1 MSTFRQL
8 IYMVADLAKQVSD
21 DDTLTNNHIAFLLKK
36 YRSYLLKQKYAKS
49 TNNAPDSNYQ
59 TVCAKMEQVSSSTSC
74 AYQDCLSGQNSN
86 MLRSIDAVGE
96 PLSFGDTKISIFKCP
111 GEYSIK
117 LDIVGQDKSINTEQ
131 AEYIN
136 NLFDYIFTSDNTI
149 YKGENHDTGV
159 TYTVTSTE
167 EGIYTIS
174 CSGEETTYNLWYS
187 EVNEEDKPIYSTSC
201 SDDVDA
207 VIELLKKQGI
217 NAYSEKVAHEHN
229 ACSEKEFYTTAI
241 KKYGNISSVEN
252 SSFSYVGL
260 SKYNKNGLYG
270 TIGIDGHL
278 YVKSN
283 KELDQYN
290 MAIVTSMFEDPED
303 AYMKSACTYKYE
315 ESGQDK
321 VANCPEGGSCDPWDM
336 QFPLEDSL
344 QPALINLVLKD
355 ILGAAYRPMD
365 NINNMS
371 DDLSD
376 IVRYVRQNMKQ
387 QYVNQT
393 KPTDVE

>member
-207 VIELLKKQGI
+207 VIELILRRLL
-217 NAYSEKVAHEHN
+217 
-229 ACSEKEFYTTAI
+229 T
-241 KKYGNISSVEN
+241 NIMLAVRKN
-252 SSFSYVGL
+252 S
-260 SKYNKNGLYG
+260 
-270 TIGIDGHL
+270 T
-278 YVKSN
+278 
-283 KELDQYN
+283 
-290 MAIVTSMFEDPED
+290 
-303 AYMKSACTYKYE
+303 
-315 ESGQDK
+315 
-321 VANCPEGGSCDPWDM
+321 
-336 QFPLEDSL
+336 L
-344 QPALINLVLKD
+344 Q
-355 ILGAAYRPMD
+355 
-365 NINNMS
+365 
-371 DDLSD
+371 
-376 IVRYVRQNMKQ
+376 Q
-387 QYVNQT
+387 
-393 KPTDVE
+393 